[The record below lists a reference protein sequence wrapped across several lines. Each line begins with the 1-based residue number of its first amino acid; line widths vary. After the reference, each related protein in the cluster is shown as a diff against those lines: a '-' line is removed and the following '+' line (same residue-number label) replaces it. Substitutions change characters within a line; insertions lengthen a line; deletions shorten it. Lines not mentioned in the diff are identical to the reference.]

1 MTNDAIETAALHL
14 PDLQRA
20 ELAHKLL
27 LSLETQS
34 EAEIAEQWRLVAKQR
49 ADELD
54 SGADETIS
62 AEAVQ
67 AAAKSLLR

>member
-1 MTNDAIETAALHL
+1 MTIDAIETAALHL

-34 EAEIAEQWRLVAKQR
+34 EAEIANQWRAVARQR
-49 ADELD
+49 AEELD
-54 SGADETIS
+54 SGAGETIS

>member
-34 EAEIAEQWRLVAKQR
+34 EAEIANQWRAVARQR
-49 ADELD
+49 AEELD
-54 SGADETIS
+54 SGTCETIS

>member
-34 EAEIAEQWRLVAKQR
+34 EAEIANQWRAVARQR
-49 ADELD
+49 AEELD
-54 SGADETIS
+54 SGAAETIS

>member
-1 MTNDAIETAALHL
+1 MTNDAIEIAALHL

-34 EAEIAEQWRLVAKQR
+34 EAEIANQWRAVARQR
-49 ADELD
+49 AEELD
-54 SGADETIS
+54 SGTGETIS